1 MRDSTYEQTEKEII
15 EMFYHV
21 LVNDEQ
27 LNVCSTH
34 IADLILR
41 IATEI
46 ETIAKELYWKN
57 GGEKQNPKFDYDG
70 IDGISDIEDKT
81 VLVTSSRVELSP
93 ENRIIHP
100 FRKTEIK
107 LDKDGE
113 KILDNDGNEI
123 PICPWNNAYQSLKH
137 DKTNTLVQFGT
148 LRYLLSAFA
157 AYYILLSESCDS
169 STLSDIVVMVDGDG
183 GYWKPGREV
192 VRLQV
197 DDEFLPYINE

>member
-27 LNVCSTH
+27 LDVCSTH

-46 ETIAKELYWKN
+46 ETIAKEIYWKN
-57 GGEKQNPKFDYDG
+57 GGEKQNPKFDYDC
-70 IDGISDIEDKT
+70 IDGISGIEDKT
-81 VLVTSSRVELSP
+81 VLVVSSRVELSP
-93 ENRIIHP
+93 KNRVIHP
-100 FRKTEIK
+100 LRKTEVK
-107 LDKDGE
+107 LDRDGN
-113 KILDNDGNEI
+113 KILDKDGNEI
-123 PICPWNNAYQSLKH
+123 PICSWNNAYQSLKH

-157 AYYILLSESCDS
+157 AYYILLNESRDS

-183 GYWKPGREV
+183 GYWKPGRGL
-192 VRLQV
+192 VRAQIE
-197 DDEFLPYINE
+197 DEFMPHLSE